1 MVESG
6 GLWLVRGIAGLK
18 FPGGAVLTR
27 AFPKAAA
34 TSRHLLSSHP
44 PGLDTFAGLEE
55 AMKLSQPR
63 ERMPLTVW
71 IALMVFTL
79 ASVAY
84 IAGVFLF
91 DYFFAFF

>member
-1 MVESG
+1 
-6 GLWLVRGIAGLK
+6 
-18 FPGGAVLTR
+18 
-27 AFPKAAA
+27 
-34 TSRHLLSSHP
+34 
-44 PGLDTFAGLEE
+44 
-55 AMKLSQPR
+55 MKLSQPR

>member
-1 MVESG
+1 MGVVACD
-6 GLWLVRGIAGLK
+6 LATLALV
-18 FPGGAVLTR
+18 PDTR
-27 AFPKAAA
+27 
-34 TSRHLLSSHP
+34 
-44 PGLDTFAGLEE
+44 LDTFAGLEE

-71 IALMVFTL
+71 IALVMLTL

-91 DYFFAFF
+91 DDLLALFSEK